1 MKQWLPFLLIICVAL
16 LLPAVSIAARAAD
29 TAGACGDNLTWTF
42 DEATG
47 TLTIEGTGPMWD
59 RDVEDVPWFSY
70 QSSIKCVIIR
80 DGVTV
85 IGDYAFFG
93 CTTLTEVTIP
103 DSVTDIGD
111 YAFFEC
117 ISLTKVTIPDSVTDI
132 GYWAFCGCDSLT
144 EVTIPDR
151 VIAIEYSAFDHCDS
165 LTQVTI
171 GDGVTYIGLYA
182 FGNCNS
188 LTDITVDNNN
198 THYCS
203 IDGVLFDKSKTTL
216 IQYPIGKETKK
227 YIIPDSV
234 TAIGNWAFEHCGILT
249 EVIIPDNVT
258 SIESYAFY
266 YCTSLTQVT
275 IGNGV
280 TSIGNQAFEHCK
292 SLTSIAVDNNN
303 PGYCSADGV
312 LFEKSKTILIKYPE
326 GKNATTYVIP
336 DSVTYIAD
344 NAFSSC
350 KNLTKVTI
358 PAGVTSIGYYAFGF
372 CSSLTEV
379 TIHDSVAFI
388 GDSAFSSCHS
398 LTQMTIPDSVTS
410 IGADAFSGCHS
421 LTQVTIPNSVIFIG
435 EWAFYNSDSL
445 TDVYYIGTEAQWDAI
460 TVNVGN
466 DPLQNATIHYAFDT
480 ETGAVFIRPLLEGAE
495 SALIAAYADGK
506 LLCAVTGKVG
516 NDNYIPLAIQPDE
529 IRIFYLGGNYQPVTA
544 PDIIPLD

>member
-144 EVTIPDR
+144 GVTIPDS
-151 VIAIEYSAFDHCDS
+151 VIAIEYSAFNHCDS

-358 PAGVTSIGYYAFGF
+358 P
-372 CSSLTEV
+372 
-379 TIHDSVAFI
+379 
-388 GDSAFSSCHS
+388 
-398 LTQMTIPDSVTS
+398 
-410 IGADAFSGCHS
+410 
-421 LTQVTIPNSVIFIG
+421 NSVIFIG